1 MKICLVFFPT
11 REAQW
16 FVKSCLANVS
26 ELVFFPKRIYFHT
39 QKGVIIVAYRFS
51 RILNINRS

>member
-1 MKICLVFFPT
+1 MKICLGFFPT

-26 ELVFFPKRIYFHT
+26 ELVFFFKRIYFHT
-39 QKGVIIVAYRFS
+39 EKGVIIVAYRLS
-51 RILNINRS
+51 PILNINRS

>member
-26 ELVFFPKRIYFHT
+26 ELVFFFKRIYFHT
-39 QKGVIIVAYRFS
+39 QKGAIIVAYRLS
-51 RILNINRS
+51 PILNINRS